1 MARARILLPIVAI
14 ALAGCPA
21 APPPAAT
28 PTTKPVAK
36 TAARK
41 APPRV
46 PARINLLLPP
56 AFGLVAAG
64 AGKATTAQRTTLI
77 GNDSAGV
84 SQLVGNDGASL
95 IGNDGSTLVGNDGAS
110 LVAAGG
116 GNGVAPTSKA
126 YALAQAGACD
136 RNVSAKDEFQ
146 NLVRTVAS
154 AYGNPVLAT
163 NACLQAY
170 HDQKA
175 GLDESFSF
183 DAPWGERASA
193 KLSARGVTG
202 GLLRVSEGDTFDAGR
217 QVIVVAFDSPTKGR
231 FMYRQPAANQVYTV
245 LGLAS
250 TFDLVKGT
258 ASAEGFAV
266 FAPASGAPV
275 ESAPLVRAHL
285 EFKADRGDRKRKDP
299 GPAFVMQASA
309 FFHVPGVPCESDQ
322 RGMVLHFDDQGRAAA
337 RMGRLFS
344 GAADLAFTRKVGTG
358 YAPTADADT
367 GFFLDDKAQEP
378 DPAAIPGSL
387 QALLP
392 IPADFYKP
400 FPDDPAG
407 KDQLADPAFAWPE

>member
-1 MARARILLPIVAI
+1 
-14 ALAGCPA
+14 
-21 APPPAAT
+21 
-28 PTTKPVAK
+28 
-36 TAARK
+36 
-41 APPRV
+41 V

-64 AGKATTAQRTTLI
+64 AAKATSAQRTTLI
-77 GNDSAGV
+77 GNDSAGI

-95 IGNDGSTLVGNDGAS
+95 IGMDGSALVGNDGAS
-110 LVAAGG
+110 MVAAGG
-116 GNGVAPTSKA
+116 GNGVAAPSKA
-126 YALAQAGACD
+126 YQLAQTVACD
-136 RNVSAKDEFQ
+136 RDVSAKDEFLS
-146 NLVRTVAS
+146 LVRTVAS
-154 AYGNPVLAT
+154 AYGGPVLAT
-163 NACLQAY
+163 NACLEAY

-193 KLSARGVTG
+193 KLSARGVAG
-202 GLLRVSEGDTFDAGR
+202 GLLRVSEGEPFDGGR
-217 QVIVVAFDSPTKGR
+217 QVIVVAFDSATRGR
-231 FMYRQPAANQVYTV
+231 FMYRQPAANEIYTV

-285 EFKADRGDRKRKDP
+285 EFKADRGNRNRKDA

-309 FFHVPGVPCESDQ
+309 FFQVPGAPCESDR
-322 RGMVLHFDDQGRAAA
+322 RGIVLHFDDQGRAAA
-337 RMGRLFS
+337 RMGRIFS
-344 GAADLAFTRKVGTG
+344 GATALAFTRKVGIG

-367 GFFLDDKAQEP
+367 GFFLSEKAQEP
-378 DPAAIPGSL
+378 DPAEVPASL

-392 IPADFYKP
+392 LPADFYKP
-400 FPDDPAG
+400 FPGNPAG
-407 KDQLADPAFAWPE
+407 KDQLADPVFAWPE